1 MAGDVIAK
9 MEGVTPGPKAYSSVQ
24 VGKDKH
30 IEVWIEIDLVSN
42 YSSIP
47 IYST

>member
-1 MAGDVIAK
+1 VIAK
-9 MEGVTPGPKAYSSVQ
+9 IEGATPGPKAYSSVQ

-30 IEVWIEIDLVSN
+30 IEVWTKSCHVSN
-42 YSSIP
+42 DSSIP